1 MSSSV
6 PLDQPASLPSP
17 ADRGAHALDRIS
29 VTGIAATGH
38 HGLLPDERRDGQSFV
53 VDVTCGVLRRDRADS
68 LRSTVDYSELAVAIV
83 ADVEGEPVNL
93 IETLA
98 ERIAATCLTRPM
110 VQRVSVRVHKP
121 HAPIPVAFTDVTVE
135 IERRRPRSR
144 AVLSLGSN
152 LDDPLAHLTGGVA
165 QLRRAFGVEVVA
177 VSPVYRTDPV
187 GVRYQPDFLNIVVLI
202 DTELSPQALLS
213 TCHDI
218 ERDHER
224 RRETV
229 HGPRTLDIDIV
240 SFADVR
246 LDEPELT
253 LPHPRARERAFVLI
267 PWLDLEP
274 EAEILGEGSV
284 QDLATQVGR
293 EGVHP
298 TAWRIDT
305 DGML

>member
-1 MSSSV
+1 MTSSV
-6 PLDQPASLPSP
+6 PVDPPSLLPSGS
-17 ADRGAHALDRIS
+17 DRGVHVLDRIS
-29 VTGIAATGH
+29 VKGITATGH

-53 VDVTCGVLRRDRADS
+53 VDVTCGVLRRDRDDV

-83 ADVEGEPVNL
+83 SDIEREPVNL

-98 ERIAATCLTRPM
+98 ERVAATCLARPM

-121 HAPIPVAFTDVTVE
+121 HAPIPVAFSDVTIE
-135 IERRRPRSR
+135 IERRRPRTR

-152 LDDPLAHLTGGVA
+152 LDDPLSHLTGGVA
-165 QLRRAFGVEVVA
+165 QLRRAFGIEVVA
-177 VSPVYRTDPV
+177 VSPIYRTDPV
-187 GVRYQPDFLNIVVLI
+187 GVRNQPDFLNIVVLV

-218 ERDHER
+218 EREHER
-224 RRETV
+224 RRETRN
-229 HGPRTLDIDIV
+229 GPRTLDIDIV
-240 SFADVR
+240 SFGDVT

-253 LPHPRARERAFVLI
+253 LPHPRARERAFVLV
-267 PWLDLEP
+267 PWLDIDP
-274 EAEILGEGSV
+274 EAEIPGEGAV
-284 QDLATQVGR
+284 QDLATRVGR

-298 TAWRIDT
+298 TAWRVDV

>member
-6 PLDQPASLPSP
+6 PVDQAALLPTSV
-17 ADRGAHALDRIS
+17 DRGAHALDRIS
-29 VTGIAATGH
+29 VTGITATGH
-38 HGLLPDERRDGQSFV
+38 HGVLPEERRDGQSFI
-53 VDVTCGVLRRDRADS
+53 VDVTCGVLRRDRADA
-68 LRSTVDYSELAVAIV
+68 LGSTVDYSELAVAIV
-83 ADVEGEPVNL
+83 ADIESEPVNL

-98 ERIAATCLTRPM
+98 ERVAATCLTRSM

-121 HAPIPVAFTDVTVE
+121 HAPIPAAFTDVTVE

-165 QLRRAFGVEVVA
+165 QLRRAFGVDVVA

-218 ERDHER
+218 EREHER
-224 RRETV
+224 SRDTV
-229 HGPRTLDIDIV
+229 HGPRTLDVDIV
-240 SFADVR
+240 SFADLS

-253 LPHPRARERAFVLI
+253 LPHPRAHERGFVLI
-267 PWLDLEP
+267 PWLDIEP
-274 EAEILGEGSV
+274 QAEIPGEGTV
-284 QDLATQVGR
+284 QDLAARVGR